1 MIYTRYATRTG
12 RGIGT
17 ISLPDGD
24 VDMYDLH
31 ATGLYLGEF
40 NPETHYILNGAV
52 TARPAQLSIVDVEEI
67 NVSTE
72 EQATFT
78 LLPDPCTVT
87 INGPNGVESVE
98 ITGGTLEFSAAFPGD
113 YSMTFEAFPYLPYS
127 VVIHA
132 V

>member
-1 MIYTRYATRTG
+1 MDITDQITH
-12 RGIGT
+12 
-17 ISLPDGD
+17 
-24 VDMYDLH
+24 DLH
-31 ATGLYLGEF
+31 STGLCPGEY
-40 NPETHYILNGAV
+40 N
-52 TARPAQLSIVDVEEI
+52 AQSQYIVDVEAVNRPTQSTVVDVTEI
-67 NVSTE
+67 DVATE

-87 INGPNGVESVE
+87 ISGPNGVESVE

-113 YSMTFEAFPYLPYS
+113 YSMKFESFPYLPYS